1 MQSKRFGKVRWL
13 STTAGWLARLL
24 VLVDGRLV
32 QQRDHIA
39 LHYSQFSETMHQIRE
54 EEGMNMS
61 AIVFFKNSI
70 FFIYLRVFL
79 KKKIMA
85 SACI

>member
-1 MQSKRFGKVRWL
+1 M
-13 STTAGWLARLL
+13 
-24 VLVDGRLV
+24 LVDGRLV

-70 FFIYLRVFL
+70 FFIYLESFS
-79 KKKIMA
+79 KKNNGWCMHLISML
-85 SACI
+85 SLNLMYSFGYLIVE